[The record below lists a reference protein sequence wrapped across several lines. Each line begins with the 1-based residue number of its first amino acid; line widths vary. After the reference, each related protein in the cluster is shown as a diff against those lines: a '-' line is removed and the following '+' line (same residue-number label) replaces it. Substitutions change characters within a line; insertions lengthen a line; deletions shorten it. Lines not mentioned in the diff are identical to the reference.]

1 MINLNG
7 NIFCLAWP
15 FAFLC
20 GLCLPRRQSRVLFK
34 NLDSG
39 LIEKFALQNLKPA
52 KSFANCNSNRTHGN
66 KWELELLC
74 NRQIGA
80 FNQSKADKSK
90 SFAKGPTLFCFV
102 GAEKVFQ
109 HSGLPK
115 SSDIPP
121 TANTQPNGQINSRVF
136 HQLFE

>member
-1 MINLNG
+1 METSS
-7 NIFCLAWP
+7 AWP
-15 FAFLC
+15 GPSFLPAAFVCPQTVSSALQESQLGLNWKICFAK
-20 GLCLPRRQSRVLFK
+20 FK
-34 NLDSG
+34 AS
-39 LIEKFALQNLKPA
+39 EKFR
-52 KSFANCNSNRTHGN
+52 NCNSNRTHGN

-102 GAEKVFQ
+102 GTEKVFE
-109 HSGLPK
+109 HSGFPK

-121 TANTQPNGQINSRVF
+121 TAKRIFKAFTEFSIKISPFSG
-136 HQLFE
+136 